1 MKKVLIIIDD
11 TVQASIAVNAFC
23 EYARPDGCEVVL
35 LTLRP
40 SPRDWLT
47 REARDTGLSAR
58 AEARTQLALH
68 QAWQLLDNAGAYYK
82 TRIAAGDF
90 VSTVVDI
97 AHTEGCDHIIL
108 SRRPDNWLSRTL
120 FALTGLRIASVVE
133 DVMALAQIPVTVIA
147 SASEDQGGYLA
158 H

>member
-11 TVQASIAVNAFC
+11 TVQAGIAVGAFC

-35 LTLRP
+35 LTLKP
-40 SPRDWLT
+40 PPRDWLT
-47 REARDTGLSAR
+47 REVPDGGILAR

-82 TRIAAGDF
+82 THVAVGDF
-90 VSTVVDI
+90 ASTVVDI

-108 SRRPDNWLSRTL
+108 SRRPDSFFSRTL

-147 SASEDQGGYLA
+147 SASPGQGGCLA